1 MNTAVLVT
9 GFIYTELIIIARQ
22 NGIQKNTKDR
32 CQRQTGQSNIRSSY
46 VESQTTAETKTET
59 VTKNEP
65 RTQSKPE
72 AYVLSVLQAFPNYE
86 QLYVDK
92 QGGIYTP
99 DTPEHLREM
108 ATLYKNP
115 YFIQP

>member
-1 MNTAVLVT
+1 MAKQ
-9 GFIYTELIIIARQ
+9 IKPEEEI
-22 NGIQKNTKDR
+22 
-32 CQRQTGQSNIRSSY
+32 
-46 VESQTTAETKTET
+46 TTAPKPEVTIPETKIQTEAG
-59 VTKNEP
+59 TKVRAE
-65 RTQSKPE
+65 TKPE

>member
-1 MNTAVLVT
+1 MAKQIKPE
-9 GFIYTELIIIARQ
+9 GELTTVQ
-22 NGIQKNTKDR
+22 EPE
-32 CQRQTGQSNIRSSY
+32 
-46 VESQTTAETKTET
+46 VTTAETKTET

-65 RTQSKPE
+65 KTEPKPE

-92 QGGIYTP
+92 QGGVYAP

>member
-1 MNTAVLVT
+1 MAKQIKPE
-9 GFIYTELIIIARQ
+9 GEL
-22 NGIQKNTKDR
+22 
-32 CQRQTGQSNIRSSY
+32 
-46 VESQTTAETKTET
+46 TTVHEPEVTKTET

-65 RTQSKPE
+65 KTEPKPE

-92 QGGIYTP
+92 QGGVYAP

>member
-1 MNTAVLVT
+1 MAKQIKTEGELTAVQEPEV
-9 GFIYTELIIIARQ
+9 
-22 NGIQKNTKDR
+22 
-32 CQRQTGQSNIRSSY
+32 
-46 VESQTTAETKTET
+46 TTAETKTET

-65 RTQSKPE
+65 KTEPKPE

-92 QGGIYTP
+92 QGGVYAP
-99 DTPEHLREM
+99 DTPKHLREM
-108 ATLYKNP
+108 ATFYKNP

>member
-1 MNTAVLVT
+1 MAKQIKTEGELTAVQEPEV
-9 GFIYTELIIIARQ
+9 
-22 NGIQKNTKDR
+22 
-32 CQRQTGQSNIRSSY
+32 
-46 VESQTTAETKTET
+46 TTAETKTET

-65 RTQSKPE
+65 KTEPKPE

-92 QGGIYTP
+92 QGGVYAPETP
-99 DTPEHLREM
+99 KHLREM

>member
-1 MNTAVLVT
+1 MAKQIKPEGELTAVQEPEV
-9 GFIYTELIIIARQ
+9 
-22 NGIQKNTKDR
+22 
-32 CQRQTGQSNIRSSY
+32 
-46 VESQTTAETKTET
+46 TKTET
-59 VTKNEP
+59 VTKTEP
-65 RTQSKPE
+65 KPE

-92 QGGIYTP
+92 QGGVYAP

>member
-1 MNTAVLVT
+1 MAKQIKPEGELTAVQEPEV
-9 GFIYTELIIIARQ
+9 
-22 NGIQKNTKDR
+22 
-32 CQRQTGQSNIRSSY
+32 
-46 VESQTTAETKTET
+46 TKTET
-59 VTKNEP
+59 VTNNEP
-65 RTQSKPE
+65 NTEPKPE
-72 AYVLSVLQAFPNYE
+72 AYVLSVLQVFPNYE

-92 QGGIYTP
+92 QGGVYAP

>member
-1 MNTAVLVT
+1 MAKQIKPE
-9 GFIYTELIIIARQ
+9 GELTTVQ
-22 NGIQKNTKDR
+22 EQE
-32 CQRQTGQSNIRSSY
+32 
-46 VESQTTAETKTET
+46 VTTAETRTET
-59 VTKNEP
+59 VTQNEP
-65 RTQSKPE
+65 KTVTEPKPE

-92 QGGIYTP
+92 QGGVYAP

-108 ATLYKNP
+108 ATLYRNP

>member
-1 MNTAVLVT
+1 MAKQIKPE
-9 GFIYTELIIIARQ
+9 GELTTVQ
-22 NGIQKNTKDR
+22 EPE
-32 CQRQTGQSNIRSSY
+32 
-46 VESQTTAETKTET
+46 VTTAETKTKT
-59 VTKNEP
+59 VTQNE
-65 RTQSKPE
+65 TKPE
-72 AYVLSVLQAFPNYE
+72 AHVLSVLQTFPNYE

-99 DTPEHLREM
+99 DTPEPLREM

>member
-1 MNTAVLVT
+1 MAKQIKPEGELTAVQEPEV
-9 GFIYTELIIIARQ
+9 
-22 NGIQKNTKDR
+22 
-32 CQRQTGQSNIRSSY
+32 
-46 VESQTTAETKTET
+46 TTAETKTET
-59 VTKNEP
+59 VTKTEL
-65 RTQSKPE
+65 KPE

-92 QGGIYTP
+92 QGGVYAP

>member
-1 MNTAVLVT
+1 MAKQIKTEGELTAVQEPEVT
-9 GFIYTELIIIARQ
+9 P
-22 NGIQKNTKDR
+22 
-32 CQRQTGQSNIRSSY
+32 
-46 VESQTTAETKTET
+46 AETKTET

-65 RTQSKPE
+65 KTEPKPE

-92 QGGIYTP
+92 QGGVYAP
-99 DTPEHLREM
+99 DTPKHLREM

>member
-1 MNTAVLVT
+1 MAKQIKPE
-9 GFIYTELIIIARQ
+9 GEL
-22 NGIQKNTKDR
+22 
-32 CQRQTGQSNIRSSY
+32 
-46 VESQTTAETKTET
+46 TTVQEPEVTKTET

-65 RTQSKPE
+65 KTEPKTE

-92 QGGIYTP
+92 QGGVYAP

-108 ATLYKNP
+108 ATLYTNP

>member
-1 MNTAVLVT
+1 MAKQIKPEGELSAVQEPEV
-9 GFIYTELIIIARQ
+9 
-22 NGIQKNTKDR
+22 
-32 CQRQTGQSNIRSSY
+32 
-46 VESQTTAETKTET
+46 TKTET
-59 VTKNEP
+59 VTKTEP
-65 RTQSKPE
+65 KPE

-92 QGGIYTP
+92 QGGVYAP

>member
-1 MNTAVLVT
+1 MAKQIKPE
-9 GFIYTELIIIARQ
+9 GELTTVQ
-22 NGIQKNTKDR
+22 EPE
-32 CQRQTGQSNIRSSY
+32 
-46 VESQTTAETKTET
+46 VTTAETKTET

>member
-1 MNTAVLVT
+1 MAKQIKPEGELTAVQEPEV
-9 GFIYTELIIIARQ
+9 
-22 NGIQKNTKDR
+22 
-32 CQRQTGQSNIRSSY
+32 
-46 VESQTTAETKTET
+46 TKTET

-65 RTQSKPE
+65 KTEPKPE

-92 QGGIYTP
+92 QGGVYAP
-99 DTPEHLREM
+99 ETPEHLREM
-108 ATLYKNP
+108 ATLYRNP

>member
-1 MNTAVLVT
+1 MAKQIKPEGELTAVQEPEV
-9 GFIYTELIIIARQ
+9 
-22 NGIQKNTKDR
+22 
-32 CQRQTGQSNIRSSY
+32 
-46 VESQTTAETKTET
+46 TKTEI

-65 RTQSKPE
+65 KTE

-92 QGGIYTP
+92 QGGVYAP